1 MSSRLHTFLFLIL
14 PLVFGGMLHTV
25 SAQEDNGTTVRV
37 FRIKYA
43 EPVDI
48 SAAIQPLLSEKG
60 SITVQPAKRRITV
73 RDQSSRMSRISSLVA
88 DMDVSP
94 EFFRIQV
101 TLLHGTSKG
110 GSGDYQAPARVEKMY
125 PFTSYRKLGGAELQG
140 QTGDTVSVDLDDGY
154 RLIMTVLDHRRED
167 SPFGLP
173 TRSLRL
179 DLRPVILQRK
189 LDNPKPHQILKTR
202 VMISENQE
210 VSIGAGV
217 SEEAEDGLVLILKA
231 LTSEKP

>member
-14 PLVFGGMLHTV
+14 PLIFGGMLHTV

-43 EPVDI
+43 EPADI
-48 SAAIQPLLSEKG
+48 SAAIQPLLSDQG

-73 RDQSSRMSRISSLVA
+73 RDRSSRMSRISRLVA

-110 GSGDYQAPARVEKMY
+110 GLGDYQAPARVEKMY

-173 TRSLRL
+173 
-179 DLRPVILQRK
+179 LQRK

-202 VMISENQE
+202 IMISENQE

-231 LTSEKP
+231 LASEKP